1 MLDTGIQSLLSEF
14 SLLLSAQLQKLQ
26 ESSEKWMKLAENLV
40 LQSKELKI
48 ASGGGNQVTIAGMQ
62 AHDDR
67 LNQLHDTPLHLKL
80 VSVK

>member
-40 LQSKELKI
+40 LQIHAMAEKLKI
-48 ASGGGNQVTIAGMQ
+48 PSA
-62 AHDDR
+62 
-67 LNQLHDTPLHLKL
+67 LNQD
-80 VSVK
+80 